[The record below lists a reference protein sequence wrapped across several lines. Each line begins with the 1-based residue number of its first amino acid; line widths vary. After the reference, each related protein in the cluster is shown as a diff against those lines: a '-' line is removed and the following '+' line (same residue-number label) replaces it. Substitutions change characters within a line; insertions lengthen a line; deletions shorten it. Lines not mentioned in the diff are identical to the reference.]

1 MSVGMSPCRRCRTE
15 WSCGNGSELC
25 HECYLERVKEMT
37 DQNQKPE
44 NPPAFPSNVDR
55 YEPEFGMTLLDVFAK
70 EAMGALLMTQADLVL
85 DSKGRRQWLAE
96 NAYDIAETVLAERAK
111 RGIR

>member
-1 MSVGMSPCRRCRTE
+1 
-15 WSCGNGSELC
+15 
-25 HECYLERVKEMT
+25 
-37 DQNQKPE
+37 
-44 NPPAFPSNVDR
+44 
-55 YEPEFGMTLLDVFAK
+55 MTLLDVFAK
-70 EAMGALLMTQADLVL
+70 EAMGALLMAQADLVL